1 MREGSCQNMTYET
14 GLNATEKVASLFQS
28 DILLPTQYLE
38 TFRRKAPLEPEKRL
52 MLAVLEDAVA
62 CFQKYIFTGDGK
74 GKVMFCEAEE
84 WIMDENSDRLFS
96 FDNIC
101 EALGLNPPYVREG
114 LVRWK
119 KKKVL
124 ERRKAKI
131 YRLAPRLERNKHGLE
146 LSRTAEEGLQ
156 QVAGR

>member
-1 MREGSCQNMTYET
+1 MREGGCQNMTYET
-14 GLNATEKVASLFQS
+14 GLNATEKVALLFQP
-28 DILLPTQYLE
+28 DVLLPAQYLE
-38 TFRRKAPLEPEKRL
+38 TCLRKAHLEPEKRL
-52 MLAVLEDAVA
+52 MLTVLEDAVW
-62 CFQKYIFTGDGK
+62 CFQKYIFARDRKGK
-74 GKVMFCEAEE
+74 GLFRDAEG
-84 WIMDENSDRLFS
+84 WILDENSDRLFS

-119 KKKVL
+119 KKKVI

-131 YRLAPRLERNKHGLE
+131 YRLAPRLERNKPGLE

>member
-1 MREGSCQNMTYET
+1 MIDDTCLGV
-14 GLNATEKVASLFQS
+14 GDKVTSLFQP
-28 DILLPTQYLE
+28 DILLPAQYLE
-38 TFRRKAPLEPEKRL
+38 TFRRKANLEPEKEL
-52 MLAVLEDAVA
+52 MLAVLDDAIA
-62 CFQKYIFTGDGK
+62 CFQKYMSARDGREK
-74 GKVMFCEAEE
+74 TVFHEAEE
-84 WIMDENSDRLFS
+84 WILEEDSDWLFS